1 MLPSPTDALQPDS
14 AADSGWNPVQRIG
27 FRLLFSY
34 LVLYIIL
41 VTLIED
47 LDLLSD
53 FGFAPGGRLVN
64 AIYAKTWARLVS
76 WAGMHVLRVNGPL
89 AYASGGNS
97 DGIFSYTQLFC
108 IAAVAIFAALVWT
121 LLDRRRTEYYR
132 LNAWLRVGVRY
143 ALAFSMLSYGMAKV
157 YDVQFRFPGLGGL
170 LTPYGELSPFS
181 LLLAFMGYSRPYA
194 IFAGVSEVLAG
205 VLVLFRR
212 TATIGAMVGLAVL
225 ANVVMLDFC
234 YHWPEK
240 LDSTHLLLMSVFLL
254 GPDLGRLANCLVL
267 NRIVLPARFEQP
279 SNSRWVRIGR
289 FVAKA
294 AIVIYMVAMSI
305 MVSLKLESM
314 SARQSPPLFGI
325 FEVEEFI
332 RNGQAIPPLG
342 TDRARWKT
350 AVFEDSSRVLIK
362 FMDVDY
368 DYYPAQYDAAA
379 SKITIYTGDKHTDKN
394 VLAYSLP
401 DRDHLVLRG
410 QSGSDALFIRLTR
423 SDESKLPLVS
433 DKFKWI
439 NGNP

>member
-121 LLDRRRTEYYR
+121 PLDRRRTEYYR

-157 YDVQFRFPGLGGL
+157 YDVQF
-170 LTPYGELSPFS
+170 SIS
-181 LLLAFMGYSRPYA
+181 
-194 IFAGVSEVLAG
+194 
-205 VLVLFRR
+205 
-212 TATIGAMVGLAVL
+212 
-225 ANVVMLDFC
+225 
-234 YHWPEK
+234 
-240 LDSTHLLLMSVFLL
+240 
-254 GPDLGRLANCLVL
+254 
-267 NRIVLPARFEQP
+267 
-279 SNSRWVRIGR
+279 RIGR
-289 FVAKA
+289 AAYALRRTLPIQPSACLYGLFKA
-294 AIVIYMVAMSI
+294 LCDLCRSVRGAG
-305 MVSLKLESM
+305 
-314 SARQSPPLFGI
+314 RSPGPF
-325 FEVEEFI
+325 
-332 RNGQAIPPLG
+332 
-342 TDRARWKT
+342 
-350 AVFEDSSRVLIK
+350 
-362 FMDVDY
+362 
-368 DYYPAQYDAAA
+368 
-379 SKITIYTGDKHTDKN
+379 
-394 VLAYSLP
+394 
-401 DRDHLVLRG
+401 
-410 QSGSDALFIRLTR
+410 
-423 SDESKLPLVS
+423 
-433 DKFKWI
+433 
-439 NGNP
+439 